1 MPEVTTLIT
10 FAGAAMIL
18 FILPGPAV
26 VYIVTRSL
34 SQGRT
39 AGLVSVAG
47 IHVGSA
53 FHIVAA
59 AAGLSALLAAS
70 SQAIAAV
77 RLLGAAY
84 LIYLGIRTLVSG
96 VELPSGDAPVAV
108 SYRKVF
114 TQGVV
119 VNVLNPKVA
128 LFFLAFVPQF
138 VDPSLGSTTLQIIVL
153 GAVFIAAGVVSDG
166 IYALAAGTLGNRLME
181 RPGWRSASRYGAGT
195 VYLTLGAAAALS
207 GAGGD

>member
-1 MPEVTTLIT
+1 MPEATTLIA
-10 FAGAAMIL
+10 FAGTAMIL

-53 FHIVAA
+53 VHIVAA
-59 AAGLSALLAAS
+59 AIGLSALIAAS
-70 SQAIAAV
+70 ATAFTAI
-77 RLLGAAY
+77 RWLGAAY
-84 LIYLGIRTLVSG
+84 LIYLGLRTLLSG
-96 VELPSGDAPVAV
+96 GESFTSEVAEPS
-108 SYRKVF
+108 SYRRVF
-114 TQGVV
+114 AQGII

-138 VDPSLGSTTLQIIVL
+138 VDPALGSTTLQVAVL
-153 GAVFIAAGVVSDG
+153 GVVFVIAGVISDG
-166 IYALAAGTLGNRLME
+166 IYAFAAGSIGDRLMT
-181 RPGWRSASRYGAGT
+181 RPRWKQASRYGAGA
-195 VYLTLGAAAALS
+195 VYLSLGTAAAFS
-207 GAGGD
+207 GVGTD